1 MATAVII
8 GASSGIGEALA
19 RELNGE
25 GWRLCLMARRMD
37 RLEALRQSLSADT
50 VVHAFDVTHT
60 DAPATIERVLV
71 ELGGANL
78 VIITAGT
85 GHNNAELREDLDV
98 DTVSV
103 NVVGFM
109 KVAQAVMRQ
118 FLKCGRG
125 HLVGVSSVAALRG
138 NQSAAAYCASK
149 AFQSIYLDGLRDRA
163 KRSGLPILVT
173 EVQPGF
179 VDTAMMKPERPLSGV
194 ARALL
199 VVSPGVA
206 ARQIVKAVQRRAKHV
221 YVPRRY
227 ALIAL
232 LAKFIPRPG

>member
-1 MATAVII
+1 
-8 GASSGIGEALA
+8 
-19 RELNGE
+19 
-25 GWRLCLMARRMD
+25 
-37 RLEALRQSLSADT
+37 
-50 VVHAFDVTHT
+50 
-60 DAPATIERVLV
+60 
-71 ELGGANL
+71 
-78 VIITAGT
+78 
-85 GHNNAELREDLDV
+85 
-98 DTVSV
+98 
-103 NVVGFM
+103 M

-118 FLKCGRG
+118 FLKRGRG
-125 HLVGVSSVAALRG
+125 HLVGVSSVGALRA

-149 AFQSIYLDGLRDRA
+149 ALQSIYLDGLRDRA
-163 KRSGLPILVT
+163 KRSGLPIIVT

-199 VVSPGVA
+199 VVSPALA